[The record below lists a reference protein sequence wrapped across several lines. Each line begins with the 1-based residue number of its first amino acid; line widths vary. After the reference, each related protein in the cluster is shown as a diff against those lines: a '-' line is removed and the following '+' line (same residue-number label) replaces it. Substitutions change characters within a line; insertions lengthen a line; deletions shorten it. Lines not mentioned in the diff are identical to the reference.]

1 LNHSLASFHQIYKI
15 KQLKNYKY
23 VIKLVLVKKL
33 NKKAE
38 VSELKGCHTQ
48 SKSVDELIERIK
60 EAIEL
65 CLDVYGDEYQKL
77 NLVGV
82 QKNQIGQNFR
92 H

>member
-1 LNHSLASFHQIYKI
+1 
-15 KQLKNYKY
+15 
-23 VIKLVLVKKL
+23 
-33 NKKAE
+33 
-38 VSELKGCHTQ
+38 
-48 SKSVDELIERIK
+48 VDELIERIK

-77 NLVGV
+77 KLVGV